1 MEDRHFAPA
10 SSQIA
15 EKTTYLVGGW
25 AQPLLK
31 NDGVKVSWD
40 DDIPNI
46 YGKIKNVPNHQP
58 VIYICICICICICI
72 YRYICVH
79 NTHVT
84 DMQKAWTSWCTSAIS
99 QMRLFCGG
107 SKSRFLGSFSRASI
121 DMWAVLRTLCPIIL
135 VGWEQDYPFM
145 DRDIPLKKTFSKVQS
160 LNKSSTNHHLPVV
173 SWIMLYP
180 LYIPIISLI
189 VEML

>member
-72 YRYICVH
+72 YRYCIYVYIIHMLQIC
-79 NTHVT
+79 
-84 DMQKAWTSWCTSAIS
+84 K
-99 QMRLFCGG
+99 RLEPADALQPYHKCGCFVVG
-107 SKSRFLGSFSRASI
+107 QNLGS
-121 DMWAVLRTLCPIIL
+121 L
-135 VGWEQDYPFM
+135 VHSHVRQLTCEQCWEPCV
-145 DRDIPLKKTFSKVQS
+145 PLYWLVE
-160 LNKSSTNHHLPVV
+160 NKITR
-173 SWIMLYP
+173 SWIVIFP
-180 LYIPIISLI
+180 
-189 VEML
+189 